1 MRRWRLTQGRG
12 AAGGRTRR
20 ADQRGEALILALVL
34 MLVGAVAAGALSY
47 EVTTGLS
54 STGEFANARSLEYAA
69 RSATNVAIQNIRYT
83 PLLSQTLNASP
94 PVPCWGTAA
103 ISEVSNVDGVAPMAV
118 WCSTAWTPTSSSTRT
133 VTFST
138 CLDSGQSA
146 AVQAATC
153 AADPYLEAVVVFD
166 DYPIGVSAPSNAP
179 CQVYCGTGMSI
190 TSWLWDP
197 TVPTVS
203 ALSPSGGSVSGGTSV
218 TITGTGFQSGATVS
232 FIEES
237 GGVPSSSNVVLAA
250 TNVVVHSATSITAT
264 APAATQGS
272 TYDVVVTTPSGE
284 SAQVAAAVYT
294 YQLVAPTISSLSPT
308 SGVTAGGNSITVTGS
323 GFMTPV
329 TVKFVPESGGAPIAG
344 GTALTGEYVNVTSS
358 TSLTVVSPGTTSGTT
373 YFVTVRTPGGVT
385 AENAASVFTYEYIV
399 PTVNLISPASGPASG
414 GTTVTITGTGF
425 ITGAAVYFIRESS
438 GCPGGNQYP
447 VSSAVS
453 ASISQ
458 ITPTTITATTPSVAY
473 GGGAYYVYVTTTQG
487 GSYNNSSCFPIFTY
501 TG

>member
-1 MRRWRLTQGRG
+1 MH
-12 AAGGRTRR
+12 RR
-20 ADQRGEALILALVL
+20 AAAASSPRHADEQGAALILALVL
-34 MLVGAVAAGALSY
+34 MLVGSIAAGALSY

-54 STGEFANARSLEYAA
+54 STAQFANARSLEYAA
-69 RSATNVAIQNIRYT
+69 RSATNVAIQDIRYT

-94 PVPCWGTAA
+94 PVPCWGSAA
-103 ISEVSNVDGVAPMAV
+103 ISEVSNIDGVAPMAV
-118 WCSTAWTPTSSSTRT
+118 WCSTAWTPTSATTRT

-138 CLDSGQSA
+138 CQDDGQPA
-146 AVQAATC
+146 ATQAATC

-166 DYPIGVSAPSNAP
+166 DYPNGVSAPSSSP
-179 CQVYCGTGMSI
+179 CQVYCGTGMAVQN
-190 TSWLWDP
+190 WLWDP

-203 ALSPSGGSVSGGTSV
+203 ALSPAGGSVSGGTSV

-237 GGVPSSSNVVLAA
+237 GGVPSPNNVVLPA
-250 TNVVVHSATSITAT
+250 THVVVNSSTSLTAT
-264 APAATQGS
+264 APAVTQGS

-284 SAQVAAAVYT
+284 SAEVPSAVYT
-294 YQLVAPTISSLSPT
+294 YQLVAPTISSLTPT
-308 SGVTAGGNSITVTGS
+308 TGVTAGGNSITVTGT

-329 TVKFVPESGGAPIAG
+329 TVKFVPESGGSPISG

-385 AENAASVFTYEYIV
+385 TENAASVFTYEYIV
-399 PTVNLISPASGPASG
+399 PTVNLVSPASGPDAG
-414 GTTVTITGTGF
+414 GTTVTVTGTGF
-425 ITGAAVYFIRESS
+425 VTGAAVYFIRESS
-438 GCPGGNQYP
+438 GCPGGTQYP
-447 VSSAVS
+447 VSGAIS
-453 ASISQ
+453 ASVSQ
-458 ITPTTITATTPSVAY
+458 ITPTTITVTTPSVSY

-487 GSYNNSSCFPIFTY
+487 GTHNNSSCFPIFTY